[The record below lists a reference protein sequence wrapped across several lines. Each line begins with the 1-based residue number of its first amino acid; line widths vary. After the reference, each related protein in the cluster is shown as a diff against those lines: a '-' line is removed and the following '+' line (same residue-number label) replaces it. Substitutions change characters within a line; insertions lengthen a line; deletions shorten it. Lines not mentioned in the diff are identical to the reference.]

1 MMRRLKVLVG
11 AYACDPFRGSEQA
24 VGWGWLNAI
33 KKRHEVWVLTADWLR
48 QNLEDVVRTNP
59 EDFGNVSFHY
69 VPARLWHYREPS
81 RFWQGCERSIFKP
94 LMHVSYK
101 IWQRESLEIA
111 RALHRTVQFDLVH
124 QLTFVGFRFPGHLW
138 ELGIPFV
145 WGPIGGLEN
154 VPWRLLPAMGPSGM
168 AQFACRNV
176 VNTLHKRFLRQ
187 PKKAFGAARGGII
200 AATTSIQR
208 QIKRYYDEEST
219 VIAEVGPPR
228 AVAGTYSRRSSQ
240 GPLRLCWSGVHLP
253 RKAFPLLLSALALVP
268 RRVNWT
274 LDILGSGACTRQWRR
289 RSERLGVGAN
299 CRWRGQLSRDEAVQR
314 MRRSHVF
321 VITSLQDLTST
332 VLVEALAQ
340 GLPVLCPDHCGF
352 VDAVDQSCGVRIRI
366 GTPDEFLT
374 GLAKAIEQLHDN
386 ERLRQQLAAGALVRA
401 RAFSWEQKSAALE
414 RIYQRVVE
422 ARGQK
427 PVEAID
433 MRVAKSL

>member
-1 MMRRLKVLVG
+1 VT
-11 AYACDPFRGSEQA
+11 
-24 VGWGWLNAI
+24 AI
-33 KKRHEVWVLTADWLR
+33 AQHHEVWVLTAGYHRSDLEEALR
-48 QNLEDVVRTNP
+48 REP
-59 EDFGNVSFHY
+59 EK
-69 VPARLWHYREPS
+69 PARLHFLYVEEKQWHYRPTRAWIRIENSIAKPIMNWAY
-81 RFWQGCERSIFKP
+81 RFWLRDAFALASRV
-94 LMHVSYK
+94 HH
-101 IWQRESLEIA
+101 EI
-111 RALHRTVQFDLVH
+111 RFDLVH
-124 QLTFVGFRFPGHLW
+124 QVTYVGFRFPGHLW
-138 ELGIPFV
+138 KLGVPFV

-187 PKKAFGAARGGII
+187 PKKAFCAARGGII

-208 QIKRYYDEEST
+208 EIKRYYDEEST

-228 AVAGTYSRRSSQ
+228 AVARTYSRRSPQ
-240 GPLRLCWSGVHLP
+240 GPLRLCWSGLHLP

-289 RSERLGVGAN
+289 RAERLGVGTN
-299 CRWRGQLSRDEAVQR
+299 CRWLGQLSRDEAVRR
-314 MRRSHVF
+314 MRESHIF

-332 VLVEALAQ
+332 VLVEALAL

-366 GTPDEFLT
+366 GAPDEFIT
-374 GLAKAIEQLHDN
+374 GLARAIEQLHDN
-386 ERLRQQLAAGALVRA
+386 ERLRQQLAVGALVRA

-427 PVEAID
+427 LVEAID
-433 MRVAKSL
+433 MRAAKSL